1 MISYK
6 IINLIFE
13 IYKKYLCHKFLNHT
27 YILKERIKY
36 SKNTFE
42 YQII

>member
-27 YILKERIKY
+27 YIIYYYIERKNKIFQKY
-36 SKNTFE
+36 F
-42 YQII
+42 